1 MNRIPRLLL
10 LLLLLLAGLCLG
22 TLRVGAQGQNGP
34 IPSLTEAYVIRSW
47 ESEREAHY
55 PAVMSI
61 AQSPDGFLWIGS
73 YSDLVRFDGRRF
85 TLFVPQ
91 WVDPGLGGSIHSL
104 CPQAPDSLWVGTDNG
119 ILRMGR
125 TGSKVYGS
133 GLGVAKG
140 PVHSLVQD
148 GSGQMLAVLGNSLVH
163 LEAERWVEDVLGP
176 ELSGSPWRLLVDG
189 AGVAHAW
196 SEAGVLT
203 RSDGVWKRVIEPTAG
218 PRFRGAGRAFQ
229 SGIWIADERKV
240 SLWRDGQ
247 WVESRERPA
256 GFRGDHVQ
264 LYEDEAGL
272 VWMGC
277 YTQGLVVVGRD
288 GPRWAATSRDGLPNI
303 SITQLVPDRE
313 GHLWVGS
320 NGGGVVQV
328 QRRSF
333 HVYSAA
339 AGLDQVVVNSM
350 ASLPDGSLLVGTH
363 GGGAQVFKD
372 GKFGPP
378 LVLDDKSV
386 RKWVQA
392 VVADGAGG
400 AWIGTVGDGLFR
412 WSEGKVL
419 EHVPPGRFGS
429 DNVDAL
435 FLDSGKRL
443 WVGGSGSTALIE
455 GGVVRVLGPDDGLPE
470 KRHRCMGVE
479 QTPDG
484 VMWLLLD
491 EVGLFRRPVGGKFEP
506 VKLPMVPLGAPVT
519 RLYVDTQGT
528 LWLGC
533 SYGPLGR
540 WRDGAVRWMTPDDGV
555 PVDGVFSMMDDGAG
569 GLWVGGPDAI
579 GRITL
584 ASVQELEQGRLGRL
598 ERWRFGKPDG
608 VPVPNGREF
617 AYPNVMRDAAGRV
630 WFATL
635 DGLAEADPKRMR
647 GHRTNGVPIF
657 DSIGLVTGEEQVIW
671 GSTAGLLRLQAG
683 TRDVRIRYTAAQ
695 LGDPEQTE
703 FEYRLGT
710 GEWLPGPEDRQIQ
723 IVDLKPGEHVVAL
736 RSRMALDPDWSLPVE
751 LHFEIDWSWWELPGF
766 RWAVSMLSLGAAGVG
781 MWWWLDLRFR
791 RRQEQAAREERM
803 RLMSQERDAAAAAN
817 QAKTE
822 FIAMI
827 SHELRTPLHGLLGYT
842 ELLKDTPLSSLQG
855 DYVQRSRQSA
865 ESLLRVINEV
875 LDYSR
880 LETGR
885 LDLEVSDFQLSTPL
899 AECMEL
905 MSNTAAKRGLEFLCL
920 LDPRLTR
927 KVRGDGQRIHQVLV
941 NLVGNALKFTHEGH
955 VWVTVTPAPEHPGQV
970 LFRVE
975 DSGIGIAEADLPRL
989 FQRFSQ
995 ADSSHTRRYE
1005 GTGLGLAISKGI
1017 VERMGGQIGCESAPG
1032 KGSRFWFRLP
1042 LPAAD
1047 ESSADDRKARV
1058 SWVSPEIAMIGLGDM
1073 ACEVVVSWM
1082 GAARERA
1089 MRFADVASTESWLRQ
1104 PGVGVEGGV
1113 TVFLSQALVHGDP
1126 RFAVRSLRAASR
1138 KALIRIVVLV
1148 PASMHRPGPGAHDW
1162 GCDFIWK
1169 EPLVSAPMPLAEWVG
1184 REVAPVPPPVTRVVG
1199 ASAEAVRPPSTA
1211 RLPAAGL
1218 SHPPGTEPSSTPAV
1232 GRVLLVEDHPVNQ
1245 AYARDALVSMGCRVD
1260 LANNGREAVEM
1271 FRAREYELVLMD
1283 CQMPELDG
1291 WEATRQ
1297 IRAMEGA
1304 GKRVYIAALT
1314 AGAYEG
1320 DRERCLEAGMDD
1332 FLAKPFRIQDLKR
1345 LLERRSRS

>member
-10 LLLLLLAGLCLG
+10 LLVLAGFCLG
-22 TLRVGAQGQNGP
+22 TVRVGAQGTDGP

-61 AQSPDGFLWIGS
+61 AQAADGFLWIGS

-125 TGSKVYGS
+125 TGSKVYGAA
-133 GLGVAKG
+133 LGVG
-140 PVHSLVQD
+140 RNPVHSLVQE
-148 GSGQMLAVLGNSLVH
+148 GSGQMLAVMGSSLMH
-163 LEAERWVEDVLGP
+163 LEADRWVEDVLGP
-176 ELSGSPWRLLVDG
+176 ELGGVPWRLLVDG
-189 AGVAHAW
+189 EGVAHAW

-203 RSDGVWKRVIEPTAG
+203 RRGGVWKRVIEPTAG
-218 PRFRGAGRAFQ
+218 SRFRGAGRAFQ
-229 SGIWIADERKV
+229 SGIWLADERKV

-247 WVESRERPA
+247 WVESRERPP

-303 SITQLVPDRE
+303 SITQLVADRE

-350 ASLPDGSLLVGTH
+350 APLPDGSLLVGTH

-412 WSEGKVL
+412 WADGKVL
-419 EHVPPGRFGS
+419 RHVPAERYGS
-429 DNVDAL
+429 GNVDGL
-435 FLDSGKRL
+435 LVDSDKRL
-443 WVGGSGSTALIE
+443 WVMGSASAAVIE
-455 GGVVRVLGPDDGLPE
+455 GDTVRVLGAADGLPE
-470 KRHRCMGVE
+470 KRERCMGIE

-484 VMWLLLD
+484 VIWLVLED
-491 EVGLFRRPVGGKFEP
+491 VGLFRRPVGGRFEP
-506 VKLPMVPLGAPVT
+506 VKLPMAPLGAGVS
-519 RLYVDTQGT
+519 RLYVDRQGT
-528 LWLGC
+528 LWLG
-533 SYGPLGR
+533 SKDGPLGR
-540 WRDGAVRWMTPDDGV
+540 WRDGSVRWMTPDDGV
-555 PVDGVFSMMDDGAG
+555 PVDGVFSMMDDGVG
-569 GLWVGGPDAI
+569 GLWIGGPDAI
-579 GRITL
+579 GRITM
-584 ASVQELEQGRLGRL
+584 ASVEALEQGRLRRL

-608 VPVPNGREF
+608 VPVPNGRDF
-617 AYPNVMRDAAGRV
+617 SYPNVMRDAMGRV

-671 GSTAGLLRLQAG
+671 GSAAGLLRLQAG
-683 TRDVRIRYTAAQ
+683 TRDVRIRYTSAQ

-703 FEYRLGT
+703 FEYRIGT
-710 GEWLPGPEDRQIQ
+710 GEWLSGPEDRQIQ

-766 RWAVSMLSLGAAGVG
+766 RWTLSMLSLGAAGVG
-781 MWWWLDLRFR
+781 MWWWLDFRFR

-842 ELLKDTPLSSLQG
+842 ELLKDTPLSSLQS

-885 LDLEVSDFQLSTPL
+885 LDLEVSDFPLCTPL
-899 AECMEL
+899 TECMEL

-920 LDPRLTR
+920 LDPRLPR
-927 KVRGDGQRIHQVLV
+927 KVRGDAQRIHQVLV

-955 VWVTVTPAPEHPGQV
+955 VWVTVTPAPELPGQV
-970 LFRVE
+970 MFRVE

-1005 GTGLGLAISKGI
+1005 GTGLGLAICKGI
-1017 VERMGGQIGCESAPG
+1017 VERMGGQIGCESEPG

-1047 ESSADDRKARV
+1047 EAPADDDKPRL
-1058 SWVSPEIAMIGLGDM
+1058 SWVSPEIALIGLGDM
-1073 ACEVVVSWM
+1073 GCEVVLSWM
-1082 GAARERA
+1082 GAARQRA

-1169 EPLVSAPMPLAEWVG
+1169 EPLVSPPMPLAEWVG

-1199 ASAEAVRPPSTA
+1199 TSAEAVRPPAMA
-1211 RLPAAGL
+1211 RSAVAGT
-1218 SHPPGTEPSSTPAV
+1218 SQAPGSDASPTPAF